1 MKKWIQ
7 NHVVGYILL
16 SVSLVIN
23 LALLNYSADL
33 YTENKD
39 LKELNRV
46 LLESNELKQ
55 TIILTTLDSIQYKAD
70 SIFQKIKNEND
81 SLKMRN

>member
-1 MKKWIQ
+1 MKWIE

-16 SVSLVIN
+16 AISLVSN

-46 LLESNELKQ
+46 LLESNEMRKV
-55 TIILTTLDSIQYKAD
+55 IILTTLDSLQYEAD

-81 SLKMRN
+81 SLKEN